1 MTSMKKK
8 YLISYTIFLIMVFQI
23 GLAQSSA
30 KKPNFIIIFT
40 DDQGYG
46 DLGCFGHP
54 TIKTPNLDKMATE
67 GQRWTNFYVAA
78 NVCTPSRA
86 GLMTGR
92 LPVRNG
98 MESDIRRVLFPDSD
112 GGLPNEEITIPEQ
125 LKKANY
131 TTACVGKWHLG
142 HLEKYLPTN
151 NGFDSY
157 FGIPYSNDM
166 DREKGFKNEKF
177 FSPQIKDYNVPLMRN
192 TAIIQ
197 RPADQNT
204 ITKRYTEESLKFIK
218 ANKSK
223 PFFLYLAHSMPH
235 IPLFASTDFL
245 GKSERGLYGDAIEEI
260 DWSVGQIINM
270 LKKEGL
276 DKNTYVIFASDNGP
290 WKIFNQHGGSAGPL
304 FGGKGTS
311 YEGGMRV
318 PSLVWGPG
326 HVKPGMVSKM
336 GSTLDLLPTLSKL
349 AGVALPADRQL
360 DGYDLSNV
368 WKGKEETPR
377 NEMFFYHATKLF
389 AARKGSYKMYFLK
402 NNPDGYPEKIETLEK
417 AQLFNLSVDPSER
430 FDIADKNPEIIE
442 EISKMVA
449 KHKEGLIKVP
459 NNLEKFITN

>member
-1 MTSMKKK
+1 
-8 YLISYTIFLIMVFQI
+8 
-23 GLAQSSA
+23 
-30 KKPNFIIIFT
+30 
-40 DDQGYG
+40 
-46 DLGCFGHP
+46 
-54 TIKTPNLDKMATE
+54 
-67 GQRWTNFYVAA
+67 
-78 NVCTPSRA
+78 
-86 GLMTGR
+86 
-92 LPVRNG
+92 
-98 MESDIRRVLFPDSD
+98 LFPDSD
-112 GGLPNEEITIPEQ
+112 GGLPSEELTIPEQ

-142 HLEKYLPTN
+142 HLERYLPTN

-166 DREKGFKNEKF
+166 DREKGFNREMF

-192 TAIIQ
+192 TDIIQ

-290 WKIFNQHGGSAGPL
+290 WKVFNQHGGSAGPL

-326 HVKPGMVSKM
+326 NVKPGMVSKM

-349 AGVALPADRQL
+349 AGVDLPADRQL
-360 DGYDLSNV
+360 DGYDLSGV

-377 NEMFFYHATKLF
+377 SEMFFYHATKLF

-417 AQLFNLSVDPSER
+417 PQLFNLSIDPSER

-449 KHKEGLIKVP
+449 KHKQGLIKVP

>member
-1 MTSMKKK
+1 
-8 YLISYTIFLIMVFQI
+8 
-23 GLAQSSA
+23 
-30 KKPNFIIIFT
+30 
-40 DDQGYG
+40 
-46 DLGCFGHP
+46 
-54 TIKTPNLDKMATE
+54 
-67 GQRWTNFYVAA
+67 
-78 NVCTPSRA
+78 
-86 GLMTGR
+86 
-92 LPVRNG
+92 
-98 MESDIRRVLFPDSD
+98 
-112 GGLPNEEITIPEQ
+112 
-125 LKKANY
+125 
-131 TTACVGKWHLG
+131 
-142 HLEKYLPTN
+142 
-151 NGFDSY
+151 
-157 FGIPYSNDM
+157 M
-166 DREKGFKNEKF
+166 DREKGFNREMF

-192 TAIIQ
+192 TDIIQ

-290 WKIFNQHGGSAGPL
+290 WKVFNQHGGSAGPL

-326 HVKPGMVSKM
+326 NVKPGMVSKM

-349 AGVALPADRQL
+349 AGVVLPADRQL
-360 DGYDLSNV
+360 DGYDLSGV

-377 NEMFFYHATKLF
+377 SEMFFYHATKLF

-402 NNPDGYPEKIETLEK
+402 NNPDGYPEKIETLERP
-417 AQLFNLSVDPSER
+417 QLFNLSIDPSER
-430 FDIADKNPEIIE
+430 FDIADKNPEIME

-449 KHKEGLIKVP
+449 KHKQGLIKVP

>member
-1 MTSMKKK
+1 
-8 YLISYTIFLIMVFQI
+8 
-23 GLAQSSA
+23 
-30 KKPNFIIIFT
+30 
-40 DDQGYG
+40 
-46 DLGCFGHP
+46 
-54 TIKTPNLDKMATE
+54 
-67 GQRWTNFYVAA
+67 
-78 NVCTPSRA
+78 
-86 GLMTGR
+86 
-92 LPVRNG
+92 
-98 MESDIRRVLFPDSD
+98 
-112 GGLPNEEITIPEQ
+112 
-125 LKKANY
+125 
-131 TTACVGKWHLG
+131 LG

-166 DREKGFKNEKF
+166 DREKGFKNEMF

-192 TAIIQ
+192 TEIIQ

-235 IPLFASTDFL
+235 IPMFASTDFL

-260 DWSVGQIINM
+260 DWSVGQIVNM

-290 WKIFNQHGGSAGPL
+290 WKIFNQHGGSAGLL

-360 DGYDLSNV
+360 DGYDLSDV

-402 NNPDGYPEKIETLEK
+402 NNPDVYPENIETLEK

-449 KHKEGLIKVP
+449 KHKEGLIKVS
-459 NNLEKFITN
+459 NNLEKYITN

>member
-1 MTSMKKK
+1 MKKN
-8 YLISYTIFLIMVFQI
+8 YLISYTIFLIMVCHT
-23 GLAQSSA
+23 GLAQSSV

-98 MESDIRRVLFPDSD
+98 MESDVRRVLFPDSD

-151 NGFDSY
+151 NGFDYY

-166 DREKGFKNEKF
+166 DREKGFKNETF
-177 FSPQIKDYNVPLMRN
+177 FSPKIKDYNVPLMRN

-235 IPLFASTDFL
+235 IPLFASNDFL

-304 FGGKGTS
+304 FGGKGSS

-349 AGVALPADRQL
+349 AGVVLPADRQL
-360 DGYDLSNV
+360 DGYDLSGV

-402 NNPDGYPEKIETLEK
+402 NNPDGYPEKIETLER
-417 AQLFNLSVDPSER
+417 AQLFNLSIDPSER

-449 KHKEGLIKVP
+449 KHKQGLIKVP

>member
-1 MTSMKKK
+1 MKKN
-8 YLISYTIFLIMVFQI
+8 YLILHSILLIMVCQI
-23 GLAQSSA
+23 GLAQSST

-67 GQRWTNFYVAA
+67 GQRWTSFYVAG

-112 GGLPNEEITIPEQ
+112 GGLPNQEITIAEQ
-125 LKKANY
+125 LKKVNY
-131 TTACVGKWHLG
+131 TTACEGKWHLG

-166 DREKGFKNEKF
+166 DREKGFKNEMF

-192 TAIIQ
+192 TEIIQ

-260 DWSVGQIINM
+260 DWSVGQIVNM

-290 WKIFNQHGGSAGPL
+290 WKIFNQHGGSAGLL

-360 DGYDLSNV
+360 DGYDLSDV

-402 NNPDGYPEKIETLEK
+402 NNPDGYPENIETLEK
-417 AQLFNLSVDPSER
+417 AQLFNLSVDPTER

-459 NNLEKFITN
+459 NNLEKYITN